1 MGTKTLVVVL
11 IVVTALFAGA
21 IAFHGHGHQLIKR
34 WLPAIHGGH

>member
-1 MGTKTLVVVL
+1 MRTQTLVVVL

-21 IAFHGHGHQLIKR
+21 IAFHGQGHRLIRR